1 MEITAILRQGTA
13 NGAGARADP
22 QFDNIYESGVSASMR
37 DAPLR
42 NFLME
47 TRRTREVRQV
57 SNFQW
62 EVGGFAAPSDTSGRR
77 CHRCFFFL
85 LGHSCRV
92 SKSL

>member
-42 NFLME
+42 NFWTE
-47 TRRTREVRQV
+47 TR
-57 SNFQW
+57 
-62 EVGGFAAPSDTSGRR
+62 APVDP
-77 CHRCFFFL
+77 
-85 LGHSCRV
+85 
-92 SKSL
+92 